1 MREVEPRRSPRIV
14 KVIEVLLGTDAPNL
28 PAHTRVLN
36 RHGALVMSPRP
47 WTAETRVL
55 MLNPKTGR
63 SALCRVVWEG
73 GEEAS
78 TGVYKL
84 GLELLEPAPDFWGD
98 DYPEDAA

>member
-1 MREVEPRRSPRIV
+1 M
-14 KVIEVLLGTDAPNL
+14 KVLKVLLGTQDPDL

-47 WTAETRVL
+47 WTAETRVH
-55 MLNPKTGR
+55 MHNPKTGR

-84 GLELLEPAPDFWGD
+84 GLELLDPDPGFWGD
-98 DYPEDAA
+98 DYPADA